1 MTYQV
6 VNPATGKVES
16 EYPTASGAEVS
27 DVLARAARGY
37 TSWRRTSMEERA
49 GLLRRVWKL
58 YLDRAD
64 ELAAIITREMG
75 KVTKAALG
83 ELRFAAAIY
92 QYYADNGAAL
102 LKDEP
107 LASNLPGTA
116 LVRKFPIGALLGIM
130 PWNYPY
136 YQVARFAAPNLM
148 TGNTIVLKHAPQC
161 PESALAMEQI
171 FHDAG
176 LPDDA
181 YINIFASNEQVADMI
196 ADPRIAGV
204 SVTGSERAGSAV
216 ASVAGQNLKKVVLEL
231 GGSDPFIVLDGA
243 DLPKVAKTAAA
254 ARMENGGQACNAS
267 KRMIVTDAVYDDFM
281 REFTAA
287 MSSYVTG
294 DPTDPATSYGPLS
307 SEQAARNLM
316 AQIDDAVSKGATV
329 HLGGHRID
337 RPGAFVESTVLSG
350 VTPDM
355 RAYREELFGPAAVVY
370 QVADADEAVE
380 LANSSVYGLGGAV
393 FSSDEKLAVEVA
405 DRLDVGMVWINTAE
419 LGGPELPFGG
429 TKRSGVG
436 RELGPLGID
445 EFVNKKLIHT
455 PPTTQLSRP
464 VTASVAAMPRPS
476 SHLANAGTGT
486 GTFRC

>member
-1 MTYQV
+1 MEAGSMMYQV

-16 EYPTASGAEVS
+16 EYPTATDAEVS

-37 TSWRRTSMEERA
+37 TSWRRTSMQERTEI
-49 GLLRRVWKL
+49 LRRVSQL
-58 YLDRAD
+58 YGDRAD
-64 ELAAIITREMG
+64 ELAALITREMG

-116 LVRKFPIGALLGIM
+116 WVRKSPIGALLGIM

-148 TGNTIVLKHAPQC
+148 IGNTIVLKHAPQC

-171 FHDAG
+171 FRDAG
-176 LPDDA
+176 LPEDA
-181 YINIFASNEQVADMI
+181 YINIFASNEQIAGMI

-216 ASVAGQNLKKVVLEL
+216 AAVAGQNLKKVVLEL

-243 DLPKVAKTAAA
+243 NLPKVAKTAAR

-267 KRMIVTDAVYDDFM
+267 KRMIVADAVYDDFM

-287 MSSYVTG
+287 MSTYVTG

-316 AQIDDAVSKGATV
+316 EQIDDAVGKGATV

-337 RPGAFVESTVLSG
+337 GPGAFVEPTVLSG

-355 RAYREELFGPAAVVY
+355 RAYTEELFGPAAVVY
-370 QVADADEAVE
+370 AVADADEAVE
-380 LANSSVYGLGGAV
+380 LANSSAFGLGGAV
-393 FSSDEKLAVEVA
+393 FSSDEKLAADVA

-419 LGGPELPFGG
+419 GGGPELPFGG

-455 PPTTQLSRP
+455 PP
-464 VTASVAAMPRPS
+464 AAQ
-476 SHLANAGTGT
+476 
-486 GTFRC
+486 